1 MTMAPEHDVPRNE
14 AGMTTRERDLN
25 AAFVGLTDTLV
36 QDFDVTDLMYR
47 LAATC
52 VEILGGDEAGILL
65 VDGRERLRVMGSSS
79 EQLRLL
85 ELFEVQSEQG
95 PCLDAYQDGVAV
107 HDPDLAVEGPWPLFR
122 ARATSNGYRSVDAL
136 PMRLRDSVIGAL
148 NVLCYHEGGL
158 DERDRAAAQALADV
172 ATIALLQERAATES
186 QTVAEHLRRAL
197 DGQVVVEQA
206 KGMLAERTGLSVGE
220 AFELMRGFARSHNR
234 RVVEVATAVTE
245 GRLAHTAMRTDVDS

>member
-1 MTMAPEHDVPRNE
+1 MR
-14 AGMTTRERDLN
+14 TRERDLN

-85 ELFEVQSEQG
+85 ELFEVQNEEG
-95 PCLDAYQDGVAV
+95 PCLDAYHDGLAV
-107 HDPDLAVEGPWPLFR
+107 HDDDLVVEGLWPRFR
-122 ARATSNGYRSVDAL
+122 VRAVDSGFRSVDAV
-136 PMRLRDSVIGAL
+136 PMRLRDTVIGAL
-148 NVLCYHEGGL
+148 NVFCYAEGGL

-172 ATIALLQERAATES
+172 ATIALMQERAVTES

-206 KGMLAERTGLSVGE
+206 KGMLAERMGLSVGD
-220 AFELMRGFARSHNR
+220 AFEVMRGFARSHNR
-234 RVVEVATAVTE
+234 RVVEVASAVIE
-245 GRLAHTAMRTDVDS
+245 GRLDQTAIRPDGTS